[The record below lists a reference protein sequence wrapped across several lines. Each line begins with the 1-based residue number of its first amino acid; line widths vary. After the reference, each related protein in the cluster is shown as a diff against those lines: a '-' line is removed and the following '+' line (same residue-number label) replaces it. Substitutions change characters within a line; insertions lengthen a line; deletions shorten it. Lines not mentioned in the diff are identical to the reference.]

1 MAEAVR
7 LEEALRNLLKDSDQR
22 MGRWYNEYFG
32 TQPYHLLNDR
42 LQKIQNIAAI
52 ELQLLTTTI

>member
-7 LEEALRNLLKDSDQR
+7 LGEALRNLLKDSDQR

-32 TQPYHLLNDR
+32 TQPYQSPVEEEENTEEQFFL
-42 LQKIQNIAAI
+42 A
-52 ELQLLTTTI
+52 